1 MNDLVSLLLSPS
13 DFAGLHGRCRTTRA
27 DIEELIVE
35 AAKSILVTAYTFD
48 DPRISTL
55 LATRA
60 EEGVRVEV
68 YLDKDQFLNDKYSRV
83 ARQSVHDRLIDAG
96 ARVHLLDTQPD
107 ATFHVK
113 ALIAD
118 NRKAVIGSA
127 NITTRG
133 LDRNTEIGLLL
144 EGPTVAHLAT
154 AVNLN
159 LRQIQNERGV
169 PDAARPARWRTFPP
183 FPRTGRGGRLS
194 NQGRWMSRDDLQP
207 ATEDDAAAVKSLRDL
222 LLALHGWDLIEG
234 LDLARF
240 TPMPHQLLAADALAS
255 PWLADVLGEEA
266 YLQGRKRTRLI
277 VADEGGTGKTLTAS
291 IAARWFRHT
300 DAATQWSHSR
310 ACAPIADRR
319 VVESSPCGV
328 S

>member
-27 DIEELIVE
+27 AIEELIVE

-154 AVNLN
+154 AVKLN
-159 LRQIQNERGV
+159 LRQIQNERGCSMRL
-169 PDAARPARWRTFPP
+169 ARLDGEP
-183 FPRTGRGGRLS
+183 FPLFLEQDGEVDCRIKWPLDVQRRPPTGHGGGCCRG
-194 NQGRWMSRDDLQP
+194 Q
-207 ATEDDAAAVKSLRDL
+207 SLFETSCLRCQD
-222 LLALHGWDLIEG
+222 
-234 LDLARF
+234 
-240 TPMPHQLLAADALAS
+240 
-255 PWLADVLGEEA
+255 
-266 YLQGRKRTRLI
+266 
-277 VADEGGTGKTLTAS
+277 GT
-291 IAARWFRHT
+291 
-300 DAATQWSHSR
+300 
-310 ACAPIADRR
+310 
-319 VVESSPCGV
+319 
-328 S
+328 

>member
-13 DFAGLHGRCRTTRA
+13 DFADLHGRCRTTRA
-27 DIEELIVE
+27 AIEELIVE

-68 YLDKDQFLNDKYSRV
+68 YLDKDQFLNDKYSRD

-133 LDRNTEIGLLL
+133 LDRNTEVGLLL

-159 LRQIQNERGV
+159 LRQLQN
-169 PDAARPARWRTFPP
+169 
-183 FPRTGRGGRLS
+183 GRGG
-194 NQGRWMSRDDLQP
+194 
-207 ATEDDAAAVKSLRDL
+207 A
-222 LLALHGWDLIEG
+222 
-234 LDLARF
+234 
-240 TPMPHQLLAADALAS
+240 
-255 PWLADVLGEEA
+255 
-266 YLQGRKRTRLI
+266 
-277 VADEGGTGKTLTAS
+277 
-291 IAARWFRHT
+291 
-300 DAATQWSHSR
+300 
-310 ACAPIADRR
+310 
-319 VVESSPCGV
+319 
-328 S
+328 